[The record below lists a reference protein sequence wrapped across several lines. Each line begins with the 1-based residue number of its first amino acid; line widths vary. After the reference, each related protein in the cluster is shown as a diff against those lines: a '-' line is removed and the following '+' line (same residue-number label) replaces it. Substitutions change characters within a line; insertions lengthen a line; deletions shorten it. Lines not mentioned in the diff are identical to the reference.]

1 MIVVLSK
8 FLYSL
13 ECVKYMNYK
22 SVVAKQL
29 DDSAVQYCNLNSK
42 HYKKYIIIQKKVI

>member
-1 MIVVLSK
+1 
-8 FLYSL
+8 
-13 ECVKYMNYK
+13 MNYK

-42 HYKKYIIIQKKVI
+42 HYKKYIIIQKKSDLKMEIKNYIEIYL